1 MLAERVEEGIEILE
15 EGIEII
21 PRSLTLGVSWGC
33 RLLIPEACFGQGVTS
48 EEG

>member
-21 PRSLTLGVSWGC
+21 PRSLTLGVS
-33 RLLIPEACFGQGVTS
+33 
-48 EEG
+48 